1 MRSRAHATKPKKDL
15 KNLSIN
21 SILVVLLLAV
31 FWISL
36 FVGRYS
42 IDPYTVLLIMT
53 AQILAPFHS
62 VQHSW
67 PAVMDTVI

>member
-42 IDPYTVLLIMT
+42 IDP
-53 AQILAPFHS
+53 ILS
-62 VQHSW
+62 C
-67 PAVMDTVI
+67 